1 MNKKRIAIIGAGIG
15 GMTTAV
21 ALSQKGIDISIFEQA
36 PVLSEVGAGLTVTPN
51 ATKGLMYLNL
61 GEEIAKVGMAHEKQG
76 VRHYKTGDMIV
87 PSA

>member
-61 GEEIAKVGMAHEKQG
+61 GE
-76 VRHYKTGDMIV
+76 
-87 PSA
+87 